1 MNRGLFISIE
11 GSDGSGK
18 STQLSYIREYFKDRN
33 LDAVFTREPGG
44 TSIGEKIRHV
54 ILDNENSEMCPL
66 TEAMLYAAS
75 RAQHVRELII
85 PALKEG
91 KHVVC
96 DRFVDSSIAY
106 QGHGREL
113 GDCVSVINGFAV
125 GDCMPDYT
133 FFLDLDPE
141 VGRGRIRS
149 DAFDRLEQEKLTFH
163 RRVYDGY
170 MKLLSE
176 EPERFIRIDAS
187 GTVEEVKKAIYAGL
201 DEIFQIRER
210 NNG

>member
-1 MNRGLFISIE
+1 
-11 GSDGSGK
+11 
-18 STQLSYIREYFKDRN
+18 
-33 LDAVFTREPGG
+33 
-44 TSIGEKIRHV
+44 
-54 ILDNENSEMCPL
+54 
-66 TEAMLYAAS
+66 
-75 RAQHVRELII
+75 
-85 PALKEG
+85 
-91 KHVVC
+91 
-96 DRFVDSSIAY
+96 
-106 QGHGREL
+106 
-113 GDCVSVINGFAV
+113 
-125 GDCMPDYT
+125 MPDYT

-187 GTVEEVKKAIYAGL
+187 GTVEEVKEAIYASL